1 MTEPD
6 IASALEASPGAR
18 ARYEA
23 LPPSHQAEYLKWIGE
38 AKREATRARRI
49 QGMIARLGEEPAFS
63 PRP

>member
-1 MTEPD
+1 MIEPD
-6 IASALEASPGAR
+6 ITSALEAAPGAR

-23 LPPSHQAEYLKWIGE
+23 LPPSHQAAYLKWIGE

-49 QGMIARLGEEPAFS
+49 QGMIARLGGDAASS